1 MPVFN
6 AELYVIGASALA
18 GRGGLVA
25 LVLAM
30 TIGQMIGKVLIY
42 FAGAGA
48 IRMPLRE
55 SYRER
60 LGVARDRLERSRL
73 GTVPFLF
80 VSAATGWPPFY
91 FVSIL
96 AGVLRLG
103 LGTFV
108 VPGFLGRLVRF
119 GVIAAFPQ
127 LFTG

>member
-1 MPVFN
+1 M
-6 AELYVIGASALA
+6 IGGSALA
-18 GRGGLVA
+18 GRSGFVA
-25 LVLAM
+25 VVLGM
-30 TIGQMIGKVLIY
+30 TIGQMVGKVLIY
-42 FAGAGA
+42 LAGAGA

-55 SYRER
+55 SHWER
-60 LGVARDRLERSRL
+60 LGIARERLERSRI

-91 FVSIL
+91 FVSLL

-119 GVIAAFPQ
+119 GVIAAFPH
-127 LFTG
+127 LLTG